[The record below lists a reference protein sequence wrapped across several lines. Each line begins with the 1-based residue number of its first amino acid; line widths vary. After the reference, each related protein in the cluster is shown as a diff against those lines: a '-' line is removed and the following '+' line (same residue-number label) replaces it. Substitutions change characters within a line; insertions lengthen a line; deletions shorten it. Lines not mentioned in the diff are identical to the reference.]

1 MQTPEGTFEKFPCVC
16 FSLPSAQELVE
27 ARAGNRHISSVV
39 SSFREVADIFKQIIG
54 FPTLFSLII
63 MCIYISLL
71 VNLLINYSIFILLWT
86 VSFPPSHRHF
96 SLVGMM
102 GMLSILSFAKHI
114 IPLSLPFCLFV
125 E

>member
-1 MQTPEGTFEKFPCVC
+1 MRTSEGTFEKFPCVC
-16 FSLPSAQELVE
+16 FSLLRAQEPAE
-27 ARAGNRHISSVV
+27 ARAGNRHISYVV
-39 SSFREVADIFKQIIG
+39 SSFKEVTDIFKQIIG

-86 VSFPPSHRHF
+86 VSFQSSHRHF
-96 SLVGMM
+96 YLVGPM
-102 GMLSILSFAKHI
+102 GIFSVLSFAKHI
-114 IPLSLPFCLFV
+114 IPLSLRFCLFV